1 MHPRRTPR
9 ILIGVFAA
17 TLIMAGCG
25 DSKSNTDTAGQ
36 AAQPLQGVDT
46 GALPAPSGTADVPVV
61 SPGAVVPGT
70 AVSPDAAATTAAAPG
85 KKKAGAGAAKVAG
98 AADKPIDLTG
108 PRTASDVGVTPDSI
122 KVGQIGIYSGPVHGV
137 GQDIGW
143 AGQAV
148 LRWYND
154 NGGING
160 RKLDVLV
167 RDDAWDA
174 TKG

>member
-1 MHPRRTPR
+1 KQPDPKS
-9 ILIGVFAA
+9 AA
-17 TLIMAGCG
+17 APKPQAG
-25 DSKSNTDTAGQ
+25 T
-36 AAQPLQGVDT
+36 
-46 GALPAPSGTADVPVV
+46 
-61 SPGAVVPGT
+61 PGT
-70 AVSPDAAATTAAAPG
+70 ANSQP
-85 KKKAGAGAAKVAG
+85 AAKAPNQPG
-98 AADKPIDLTG
+98 TPAQPAPKPAPLTG
-108 PRTASDVGVTPDSI
+108 TRTATDTGVFPDSI

-167 RDDAWDA
+167 RDD
-174 TKG
+174 